1 MKWNVWH
8 IPSERWL
15 STKSW
20 GRKSVAI
27 EYRELM
33 IDPQTKDHYSAE
45 ELEVRPVYPLMEQH
59 GTTLIKLKPSM
70 IWDCAMADFA
80 RREHNRKAGIGD
92 MKAYAFHRKHV
103 LKAESANDIIRAAI
117 KDIDLGRRSAKRDTR
132 LIYSDPELLK
142 EALR

>member
-8 IPSERWL
+8 IPSGRWL
-15 STKSW
+15 STHSW
-20 GRKSVAI
+20 GRKSHAQATFDHLI
-27 EYRELM
+27 EIEGY
-33 IDPQTKDHYSAE
+33 DAG
-45 ELEVRPVYPLMEQH
+45 ELEVRRVLPMLEANGTQLM
-59 GTTLIKLKPSM
+59 KLKPKM
-70 IWDCAMADFA
+70 IWDCAMADMA
-80 RREHNRKAGIGD
+80 RRERNKDGRGRPEH
-92 MKAYAFHRKHV
+92 YAFHRKHV

>member
-15 STKSW
+15 GTKSW
-20 GRKSVAI
+20 GRKYHAQMTFNHLVEHEGYDAG
-27 EYRELM
+27 EMEVRQVL
-33 IDPQTKDHYSAE
+33 PV
-45 ELEVRPVYPLMEQH
+45 LEVNGTRLM
-59 GTTLIKLKPSM
+59 KLKPKM
-70 IWDCAMADFA
+70 IWDCAMADIA
-80 RREHNRKAGIGD
+80 RRERNKDCVGWPEH
-92 MKAYAFHRKHV
+92 YAFHRKHV